1 MGVPN
6 GGGGRLNIGEAAMA
20 AAHGLAAAA
29 GIAGEAAEMAG
40 DCALYM
46 EGGGWL
52 HGTAVASG
60 LLDIPVPDSKRAEAA
75 AGGLLP
81 PLTAQCCRSSS

>member
-6 GGGGRLNIGEAAMA
+6 GGGGRLNIGEVAMA

-29 GIAGEAAEMAG
+29 GIAGAAAEIAG

-52 HGTAVASG
+52 HETAVASV
-60 LLDIPVPDSKRAEAA
+60 LDRERAAA

>member
-29 GIAGEAAEMAG
+29 GIAAGAAAEMAG
-40 DCALYM
+40 DGALYM

-52 HGTAVASG
+52 HEIAVTSV
-60 LLDIPVPDSKRAEAA
+60 LDMDGAAA

>member
-20 AAHGLAAAA
+20 AAQGLLAAA
-29 GIAGEAAEMAG
+29 GMAG
-40 DCALYM
+40 AAGDGALYM

-60 LLDIPVPDSKRAEAA
+60 LDRERAAA

>member
-40 DCALYM
+40 DVALYM

-52 HGTAVASG
+52 QDTAVTSG
-60 LLDIPVPDSKRAEAA
+60 LERA
-75 AGGLLP
+75 AGGLLL

>member
-1 MGVPN
+1 
-6 GGGGRLNIGEAAMA
+6 MA

-29 GIAGEAAEMAG
+29 GIAGAAAAEMAG
-40 DCALYM
+40 DGALYM

-52 HGTAVASG
+52 HETAVTSG
-60 LLDIPVPDSKRAEAA
+60 LDMERAAAA
-75 AGGLLP
+75 AGALLP

>member
-52 HGTAVASG
+52 HDTAVTSV
-60 LLDIPVPDSKRAEAA
+60 LDRVRAAA
-75 AGGLLP
+75 AGALLP

>member
-1 MGVPN
+1 
-6 GGGGRLNIGEAAMA
+6 MA
-20 AAHGLAAAA
+20 AAQGLVAAA
-29 GIAGEAAEMAG
+29 GIAGAAAEMAG
-40 DCALYM
+40 DGALYM

-52 HGTAVASG
+52 HGTAVASV
-60 LLDIPVPDSKRAEAA
+60 LDSARAA

>member
-1 MGVPN
+1 
-6 GGGGRLNIGEAAMA
+6 MA
-20 AAHGLAAAA
+20 AAHGLAAAVA

-40 DCALYM
+40 DGALYM

-52 HGTAVASG
+52 HETAVASG
-60 LLDIPVPDSKRAEAA
+60 LDKERVA